1 LTYSIVALDP
11 ESGELGVG
19 IQSRAFR
26 SGAVVPSALPGVGAV
41 ASQAFSEK
49 GYGPL
54 GLELMRAGK
63 TPEQALA
70 GLVAADPLAANRQV
84 SMLAA
89 DGTAA
94 VHTGDACIPA
104 AGHRIGEGVTAQ
116 ANCVE
121 APEVWESMVDA
132 FVGAEGSLQRRLLDA
147 LDAAEASGG
156 DWRGRQAAGI
166 LVVPTKGQP
175 WDTVCD
181 IRVDDHQDPLGELRR
196 LLDLHEGYTALGEV
210 DASAEVARR
219 TRLPELDVHF
229 AELFDAARAGE
240 LERGRELVAELLRQ
254 DERWRGYLQA
264 LADLEYLP
272 NAAGLLSEE

>member
-1 LTYSIVALDP
+1 LTYSIVAQDR

-26 SGAVVPSALPGVGAV
+26 SGAVVPWALPGVGAV

-49 GYGPL
+49 SYGPL
-54 GLELMRAGK
+54 GLELMQAGK
-63 TPEQALA
+63 SPEQALA
-70 GLVAADPLAANRQV
+70 GLVAADPLASNRQV

-94 VHTGDACIPA
+94 VHTGDDCIPS
-104 AGHRIGEGVTAQ
+104 AGHRIGDGVTAQ

-121 APEVWESMVDA
+121 GPQVWESMVDA
-132 FVGAEGSLQRRLLDA
+132 FVEAEGSLQRRLLEA
-147 LDAAEASGG
+147 LDAAEAAGG

-166 LVVPTKGQP
+166 LVVPAEGQP

-181 IRVDDHQDPLGELRR
+181 VRVDDHLDPLGELRR

-210 DASAEVARR
+210 DDSAEVARR
-219 TRLPELDVHF
+219 TRLPDLDVHF
-229 AELFDAARAGE
+229 AELFDAARAGD
-240 LERGRELVAELLRQ
+240 LDRGRSLVAELLRQ
-254 DERWRGYLQA
+254 DERWRAYLRA
-264 LADLEYLP
+264 LADHGYLP
-272 NAAGLLSEE
+272 HADELLR

>member
-1 LTYSIVALDP
+1 MTYSIVALDR

-26 SGAVVPSALPGVGAV
+26 SGAVVPWALPGVGAV

-49 GYGPL
+49 SYGPL

-70 GLVAADPLAANRQV
+70 GLVAADPLASNRQV
-84 SMLAA
+84 SMVAA

-104 AGHRIGEGVTAQ
+104 VGHRIGEGVTAQ
-116 ANCVE
+116 ANCV
-121 APEVWESMVDA
+121 AGPQVWESMVDA
-132 FVGAEGSLQRRLLDA
+132 FVEAEGSLQRRLLGA
-147 LDAAEASGG
+147 LDAAEAAGG

-166 LVVPTKGQP
+166 LVVPAEGQP

-181 IRVDDHQDPLGELRR
+181 VRVDDHEDPLGELRR

-210 DASAEVARR
+210 DDSAEVARR
-219 TRLPELDVHF
+219 TRLPELDLHF
-229 AELFDAARAGE
+229 AELFDAARAGD
-240 LERGRELVAELLRQ
+240 LERGRSLVAELLRQ
-254 DERWRGYLQA
+254 DERWRAYLQA
-264 LADLEYLP
+264 LADHDYLP
-272 NAAGLLSEE
+272 HADELLRAR